1 MLMAFGL
8 LAACGS
14 GGDSQ
19 QGAAPDRTART
30 GTSGARAGT
39 LTAKALEKAAVKGTD
54 LDGYE
59 VERSFTSVGSSH
71 KATVPEECAPVMH
84 AVGGG
89 SGFTATARVGRF
101 VHANKAGLPT
111 RLTLSSHSVADA
123 LQVMD
128 RLRTA
133 AAKCGGFKD
142 VTADLAYEGV
152 KVQPDAG
159 YGDESVSLRL
169 TQLVT
174 GAGYDDVV
182 RVPYALVAVRQG
194 ATVAM
199 FSTSSRGRKAAV
211 VPDSVVS
218 AQLKKLR
225 AQVASG

>member
-1 MLMAFGL
+1 MTFGL

-19 QGAAPDRTART
+19 QGATPDRTART
-30 GTSGARAGT
+30 GTSGAQART
-39 LTAKALEKAAVKGTD
+39 LTAKALEKAAVKGAD

-71 KATVPEECAPVMH
+71 KTTVPEECAPVMH

-101 VHANKAGLPT
+101 VHARKAGLPT

-123 LQVMD
+123 LRVMD

-133 AAKCGGFKD
+133 AAKCGSFKD
-142 VTADLAYEGV
+142 VTAELAYEGV

-174 GAGYDDVV
+174 GAGYDDAV

-194 ATVAM
+194 STVAM
-199 FSTSSRGRKAAV
+199 FSTSSRGKEAAV
-211 VPDSVVS
+211 VPDAVIST
-218 AQLKKLR
+218 QLKKLG
-225 AQVASG
+225 AQVASE

>member
-1 MLMAFGL
+1 MLMTFGL

-14 GGDSQ
+14 GKDSQ

-30 GTSGARAGT
+30 GTSGAQART
-39 LTAKALEKAAVKGTD
+39 LTATALEQAAVKGTD

-59 VERSFTSVGSSH
+59 VERSFTSVGSAH
-71 KATVPEECAPVMH
+71 KATDPEECAPVMH

-89 SGFTATARVGRF
+89 SGFTATARVGRS
-101 VHANKAGLPT
+101 VYPKKAGRPT
-111 RLTLSSHSVADA
+111 RLTLSSHGVADA
-123 LQVMD
+123 VRVMD

-133 AAKCGGFKD
+133 AAKCGSFKD

-152 KVQPDAG
+152 KVQPDPG

-174 GAGYDDVV
+174 GAGYDDAV

-199 FSTSSRGRKAAV
+199 FSTSNRGKEAAV
-211 VPDSVVS
+211 VPDAVVS
-218 AQLKKLR
+218 TQLKKLR
-225 AQVASG
+225 AQVASE